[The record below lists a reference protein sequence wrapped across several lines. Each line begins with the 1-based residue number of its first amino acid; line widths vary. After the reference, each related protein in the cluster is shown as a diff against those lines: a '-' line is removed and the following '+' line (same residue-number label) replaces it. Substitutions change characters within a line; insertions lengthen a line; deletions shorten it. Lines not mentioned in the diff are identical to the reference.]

1 MGLATKF
8 KLSFCRMFSRKNFA
22 LIAFSTVFS
31 LLLAEL
37 VLRAVSPKAENFN
50 QHQLYCEYDPLLGWR
65 KIPNVKGHHK
75 TLEYEVQENINSQG
89 VRGPEYPMKKDSG
102 EHRIIV
108 LGDSFSEGYTVGFD
122 SLFSEI
128 LKKKLL
134 ETQAEPK
141 TEVINFGTGGYSTD
155 QELLCFEREAVQYSP
170 DETVLMFCV
179 NDPWFNNQ
187 SRYYS
192 RGFKPQ
198 FVSEGDSLRLTNV
211 PVPTMG
217 SRSFFSKTKDWLLE
231 NSELVKR
238 IKNVRDNARYAASGQ
253 TVPDEWR
260 IYQKEKTPEM
270 EAAWQVTAKLLERLR
285 QKTAVAGSKL
295 TVFYIPEKIEVY
307 DTDWQEFLKT
317 YSLEEGN
324 FEASIARSRLQEIC
338 DSLKIRLIDPT
349 LVFIEKS
356 KTSPPLYFKQDWH
369 WNEHGHQLAGEI
381 LGFYFDD
388 SKPHF

>member
-1 MGLATKF
+1 
-8 KLSFCRMFSRKNFA
+8 MFSRKNIT
-22 LIAFSTVFS
+22 LLVFSIVFS

-37 VLRAVSPKAENFN
+37 VLRAVSPKAENSN
-50 QHQLYCEYDPLLGWR
+50 LHQLYCEYDSLLGWR

-75 TLEYEVQENINSQG
+75 TPEYEIWENINSQG
-89 VRGPEYPMKKDSG
+89 IRGPKYSIKKDG
-102 EHRIIV
+102 PERRIIV

-128 LKKKLL
+128 LKKKLR
-134 ETQAEPK
+134 ETQPELR

-155 QELLCFEREAVQYSP
+155 QELLCFERDAVQYSP

-192 RGFKPQ
+192 RGFKPL
-198 FVSEGDSLRLTNV
+198 FVPEGDSLRLTNV
-211 PVPTMG
+211 PVPTMA

-231 NSELVKR
+231 KSELVQR
-238 IKNVRDNARYAASGQ
+238 LKNVRDNARYASSGQ
-253 TVPDEWR
+253 AVPDEWR

-270 EAAWQVTAKLLERLR
+270 EAAWQVTAGLLERLQ
-285 QKTAVAGSKL
+285 QKTVAAGSSL

-307 DTDWQEFLKT
+307 DADWQELLKT
-317 YSLEEGN
+317 YSLEEGK
-324 FEASIARSRLQEIC
+324 FEPSIARNRLQEIC

-349 LVFIEKS
+349 KFFIEKS
-356 KTSPPLYFKQDWH
+356 KSSPPLYFKQDWH
-369 WNEHGHQLAGEI
+369 WNEHGHQLVGEI